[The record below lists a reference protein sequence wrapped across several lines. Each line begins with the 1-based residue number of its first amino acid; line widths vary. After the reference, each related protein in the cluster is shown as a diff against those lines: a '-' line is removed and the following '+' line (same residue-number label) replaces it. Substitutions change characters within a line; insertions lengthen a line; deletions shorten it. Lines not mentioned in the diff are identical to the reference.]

1 MSNKK
6 LTILAVVAAF
16 MVLWAIVQSRVAN
29 RRTVQTDEPA
39 YLIQGLDPADVG
51 AIILGT
57 GQDAVTLKRRGENF
71 VVAGKDNYPAKTS
84 EVNELISKC
93 LEIKTTDLITDDPQN
108 HEDLEVTEDKART
121 VVKFMTPDPNSTLLA
136 GIVVGKTEEL
146 GQGTYVRLLSNDSN
160 VSNRVL
166 SAPDVPW
173 ISDGAM
179 SYIEQELISAKS
191 DEIESVTVGTPK
203 GEFTL
208 KKAQDGDDPVL
219 VDMPAGKKL
228 KTSDA
233 RSVLTALTSL
243 RFDDVKKKPAD
254 ITFTR
259 HYICKLKDSTEYT
272 LRIAEQEEK
281 DEEDEKTYIACTAKF
296 TDTTPVTKGSD
307 VESDEELKAKEA
319 KLLARDEASAFATKH
334 EGWLYEI
341 PDYKAKNL
349 TKNLDDL
356 LEDDEPDQEADAVD
370 PNSIVPDVIN
380 ESLSVDPNEAAIE

>member
-6 LTILAVVAAF
+6 LTILAVVAVF

-29 RRTVQTDEPA
+29 RRTIQTDEIA
-39 YLIQGLDPADVG
+39 YLIQGLDPTDIG

-57 GQDAVTLKRRGENF
+57 GKDAVTLKRQSKSF
-71 VVAGKDNYPAKTS
+71 VVVGKDNYPAKTS
-84 EVNELISKC
+84 EVNSLISKC
-93 LEIKTTDLITDDPQN
+93 LEIKFTDLVTEDSKN

-121 VVKFMTPDPNSTLLA
+121 VVKFMTADPNSNILA
-136 GIVVGKTEEL
+136 GVVVGKTEEL
-146 GQGTYVRLLSNDSN
+146 GQGTYVRLLSSDSK

-179 SYIEQELISAKS
+179 NYIEQELISAKS
-191 DEIESVTVGTPK
+191 DEIESVTVGSPK
-203 GEFTL
+203 GEFIL
-208 KKAQDGDDPVL
+208 KKDGDSGDPIL

-228 KTSDA
+228 KASDA

-254 ITFTR
+254 MTFDR
-259 HYICKLKDSTEYT
+259 HYICMLKNSTEYT
-272 LRIAEQEEK
+272 LRIAKQ
-281 DEEDEKTYIACTAKF
+281 DDKTFIACTAKF
-296 TDTTPVTKGSD
+296 TDTTPVEKEPGV
-307 VESDEELKAKEA
+307 VESEDELKAKEA
-319 KLLARDEASAFATKH
+319 KLLAHEAANTFRAKH

-349 TKNLDDL
+349 TKDLEDL
-356 LEDDEPDQEADAVD
+356 LEDVEPEEETGVVD
-370 PNSIVPDVIN
+370 PNSIMPDVIN
-380 ESLSVDPNEAAIE
+380 EPLGVDPNAATIK